1 MQNNSSGPCLD
12 DILISKLKFAKIKT
26 KIEKE
31 TKISSQR
38 GLYCRKKDTPVKKNL
53 AFFFDQM
60 QFF

>member
-1 MQNNSSGPCLD
+1 MHKNSSGPCLD

-53 AFFFDQM
+53 AFLF
-60 QFF
+60 